1 MDGFTITLAAKPL
14 PIRAGKLIAIIHE
27 DVARQLGIFPLDR
40 IEIKNPETKKKV
52 VAIVDVTNSMVSNK
66 ELGLFEDTINELR
79 VRDSHTLEVRAVER
93 PKSVEYIKKKIS
105 GKALTEAEIKTIV
118 ADLDQNRLSDVE
130 VGAFMSA
137 VYIHGYNM
145 AETVAMTKALVE
157 NGKRIR
163 FDVSPVVDKH
173 SIGGIN
179 GRATMVIVP
188 MVASAGLYMPKTSS
202 RSITSA
208 AGTADAMEV
217 LADVCL
223 DVEQI
228 REITEKVGAVICWG
242 GALNLAPV
250 DEKIIK
256 VEYPLS
262 LNPQGQIIASVLAKK
277 ASVSSKY
284 IVIDIPVGPGLKIE
298 DNKQGE
304 LLAEKFIAVGRRLG
318 MRIEAVL
325 TDGSQPSGPAF
336 GPALEAK
343 HAMQILE
350 GKRFDSLAQKSCELA
365 GVLFELVGKAKRGQ
379 GFDYAKKI
387 LKSGKPLKKMK
398 QIIKAQNGHISS
410 SRQIKP
416 APYKEEI
423 IAKREGEIA
432 RIDVRRLIH
441 IARLA
446 GAPYDKKAGV
456 LLNVEPA
463 DNVAK
468 GDIFYTIFAENKR
481 KLALA
486 VREARR
492 SPSIK
497 LSKIILKKIGSN

>member
-1 MDGFTITLAAKPL
+1 MDGFTLSLRPKAL
-14 PIRAGKLIAIIHE
+14 PIRAGKPIAIIHE
-27 DVARQLGIFPLDR
+27 NIARQLGIFPLDR
-40 IEIKNPETKKKV
+40 IEIKNPEIKKRII
-52 VAIVDVTNSMVSNK
+52 AIVDVTDSMVSTG
-66 ELGLFEDTINELR
+66 EIGLFEDTINELK
-79 VRDSHTLEVRAVER
+79 VKDSRALEVRAVER
-93 PKSVEYIKKKIS
+93 PRSVEYIKKKIL
-105 GKALTEAEIKTIV
+105 GKALSEAEIKTIV
-118 ADLDQNRLSDVE
+118 SDLDQNRLSDVE
-130 VGAFMSA
+130 AGAFMSA

-145 AETVAMTKALVE
+145 AETIAMTKALVE
-157 NGKRIR
+157 NGKRIT
-163 FDVSPVVDKH
+163 
-173 SIGGIN
+173 I
-179 GRATMVIVP
+179 
-188 MVASAGLYMPKTSS
+188 VASAGLYIPKTSS

-208 AGTADAMEV
+208 SGTADAMEV
-217 LADVCL
+217 LTNVCL

-228 REITEKVGAVICWG
+228 KEITEKIGAVICWG

-318 MRIEAVL
+318 MHIEAVL

-343 HAMQILE
+343 HAMRILE
-350 GKRFDSLAQKSCELA
+350 GKCFDSLAQKSCELA
-365 GVLFELVGKAKRGQ
+365 GVLFELVGKVKRGQ

-387 LKSGKPLKKMK
+387 LKSGKALKKMK
-398 QIIKAQNGHISS
+398 QIIKAQGGRVSS
-410 SRQIKP
+410 SKQIKP
-416 APYKEEI
+416 APYKEKI

-432 RIDVRRLIH
+432 RIDVRRLIN

-456 LLNVEPA
+456 LLNVESG
-463 DNVAK
+463 DNVSK
-468 GDIFYTIFAENKR
+468 GDVLYTIFAENKR

-486 VREARR
+486 VREAKR
-492 SPSIK
+492 SSGVR
-497 LSKIILKKIGSN
+497 LSKIILKKII

>member
-1 MDGFTITLAAKPL
+1 MDGFTLSLRAKAL
-14 PIRAGKLIAIIHE
+14 PIRAGKPIAIIHE
-27 DVARQLGIFPLDR
+27 NIARQLGIFPLDR
-40 IEIKNPETKKKV
+40 IEIKNPETKKKII
-52 VAIVDVTNSMVSNK
+52 AIVDVTDSMVSTE
-66 ELGLFEDTINELR
+66 ELGLFEDTINQLK
-79 VRDSHTLEVRAVER
+79 VKDSRALEVRAVER
-93 PKSVEYIKKKIS
+93 PKSVEYIKKKIL
-105 GKALTEAEIKTIV
+105 GKALSEAEIKTIV
-118 ADLDQNRLSDVE
+118 SDLDQNRLSDVE
-130 VGAFMSA
+130 AGAFMSA

-145 AETVAMTKALVE
+145 AETIAMTKALVE

-163 FDVSPVVDKH
+163 FDVSPIVDKH

-179 GRATMVIVP
+179 GRATMVMVP
-188 MVASAGLYMPKTSS
+188 IVASAGLYIPKTSS

-217 LADVCL
+217 LANVCL
-223 DVEQI
+223 DVGQI
-228 REITEKVGAVICWG
+228 KEITEKIGAVICWG
-242 GALNLAPV
+242 GALNLAPA

-318 MRIEAVL
+318 MHIEAVL

-365 GVLFELVGKAKRGQ
+365 GVLFELVGKVKRGQ
-379 GFDYAKKI
+379 GFNYAKKI
-387 LKSGKPLKKMK
+387 LKSGNALKKMK
-398 QIIKAQNGHISS
+398 QIIKAQGERVSS
-410 SRQIKP
+410 SKQIKL
-416 APYKEEI
+416 APYKEKI
-423 IAKREGEIA
+423 ITKREGEIA
-432 RIDVRRLIH
+432 RIDVRRLIN

-456 LLNVEPA
+456 LLNVEPG
-463 DNVAK
+463 DDVSK
-468 GDIFYTIFAENKR
+468 GDILYTIFAENKR

-486 VREARR
+486 VREAKR
-492 SPSIK
+492 SSGVR
-497 LSKIILKKIGSN
+497 LSKIILKKII